1 VIKVILDLLEKLVQ
15 KVIKET
21 EEKKV
26 MLDRKD
32 LKEILEEMELQLLLL
47 DRCLL

>member
-15 KVIKET
+15 RVIKET

>member
-15 KVIKET
+15 KVIKEI

-26 MLDRKD
+26 MLDHKD
-32 LKEILEEMELQLLLL
+32 LKETLEEMEPQLLLL